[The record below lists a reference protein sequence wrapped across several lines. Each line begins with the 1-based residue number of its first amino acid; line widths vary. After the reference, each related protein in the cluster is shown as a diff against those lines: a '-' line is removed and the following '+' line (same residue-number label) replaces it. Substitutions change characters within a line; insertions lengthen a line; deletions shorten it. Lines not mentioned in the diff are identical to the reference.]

1 MSLDAAHGMT
11 ENFCRITECS
21 QCKLK
26 IEVGSNGVTNVGSI
40 LCFSKLRKC
49 EFPTNPKSFLKFLK
63 KKSETAKSIFCWFH
77 FIFSVRFRLNLGF
90 LTKKVRGKYAV
101 QKKISIHFICS
112 LIIKYIKWG

>member
-1 MSLDAAHGMT
+1 MSLDAGMT
-11 ENFCRITECS
+11 ENFFRITECS

-26 IEVGSNGVTNVGSI
+26 IEVGSNGVTNAGSI
-40 LCFSKLRKC
+40 LCSSKLRKC

-63 KKSETAKSIFCWFH
+63 KKSEIAKSIFCWFH

-90 LTKKVRGKYAV
+90 LAKKSMW
-101 QKKISIHFICS
+101 KICRSEKNSIHFICS